1 MSNRFYHIVNSAKP
15 VLVDFYADWCIPC
28 RLMPP
33 ILKEVKD
40 QFKEHVRILKVNVD
54 HFPDLATS
62 YKIQYIPTIAVF
74 QSGKIQW
81 SGIGVQEVDDIS
93 IALKEFL

>member
-1 MSNRFYHIVNSAKP
+1 MKRRFYNIINSAKP

-40 QFKEHVRILKVNVD
+40 QYKDNVRILKVNVD
-54 HFPDLATS
+54 HYPDIATS
-62 YKIQYIPTIAVF
+62 CKVRHIPSVVVF
-74 QSGKIQW
+74 HKGIVQW
-81 SGIGVQEVDDIS
+81 YGVGVQEVDDIS
-93 IALKEFL
+93 IALRDIL